1 MRVAR
6 FAGPS
11 IVDALVGIG
20 TAASQKSVLAGLA
33 QVYDRLEIRTSVTPP
48 AVIDL
53 YAAAHD
59 QSPPSPITQFLKPT
73 IILHGRAGT
82 EVLAPYGE
90 AEGGWGPS
98 LGALAFVVGTGFAL
112 GWWARGRRQ
121 R

>member
-1 MRVAR
+1 VRVAR

-11 IVDALVGIG
+11 LVDALIGIG
-20 TAASQKSVLAGLA
+20 TGIDQKSMLAALA
-33 QVYDRLEIRTSVTPP
+33 SVYDRIEIRTSATPP

-59 QSPPSPITQFLKPT
+59 QSPPSPVTQFLKPT

-90 AEGGWGPS
+90 AEGSWGPTFGFIGLLVG
-98 LGALAFVVGTGFAL
+98 LGFVL
-112 GWWARGRRQ
+112 GRVTK
-121 R
+121 

>member
-1 MRVAR
+1 MHVRR

-11 IVDALVGIG
+11 LIDALVGIG
-20 TAASQKSVLAGLA
+20 TAANQKSILAGLA

-59 QSPPSPITQFLKPT
+59 QSPPSPLARFLKPT
-73 IILHGRAGT
+73 IVLHGRAGT

-90 AEGGWGPS
+90 AEGTWGPS
-98 LGALAFVVGTGFAL
+98 LGALALVVGTGFAL
-112 GWWARGRRQ
+112 GWYARGRR
-121 R
+121 